1 MYPMTGQVMRTL
13 EVCLCG
19 RMRSL
24 LSVEETGEGMDAS
37 VRNMVIL
44 LKFMSNRDDARKFV
58 RILRHAGLKLYI

>member
-1 MYPMTGQVMRTL
+1 M
-13 EVCLCG
+13 
-19 RMRSL
+19 

-58 RILRHAGLKLYI
+58 RFLRYAGLKLYI